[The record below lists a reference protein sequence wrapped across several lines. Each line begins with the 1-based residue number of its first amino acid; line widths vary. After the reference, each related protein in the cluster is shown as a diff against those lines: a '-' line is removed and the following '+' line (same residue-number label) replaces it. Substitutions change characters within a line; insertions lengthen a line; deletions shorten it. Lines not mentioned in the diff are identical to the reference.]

1 MGLKNRFAVYSSRR
15 YDALRSVFS
24 ESLLHRFGIRRYWHD
39 IDGWFTWRSAQ
50 EEAVNSFSDGSR
62 FVEVGTYLGR
72 SLCSLGEVVE
82 RSGKNISVV
91 GVDTCLGSGPEGSR
105 GKDYHGDAVAEGGG
119 TFAGALHKNVID
131 CGFGEKITLI
141 ISDSVSA
148 ARLFGDASLE
158 WVHLDAR
165 HDYASVKN
173 DIEAWLPKVKIGGWL
188 SGDDYDEQ
196 KWPEVVKAV
205 SDTLP
210 CASLWSNQQWRWIVG
225 SEDL

>member
-1 MGLKNRFAVYSSRR
+1 MRVRNRIAVYSSRH
-15 YDALRSVFS
+15 YDVLRSVFS
-24 ESLLHRFGIRRYWHD
+24 ESLLHRCGIRRYWHD

-50 EEAVNSFSDGSR
+50 EEAVRSFPAGSR

-82 RSGKNISVV
+82 RSGKNIEVI
-91 GVDTCLGSGPEGSR
+91 GVDTCRGSGPEGLS
-105 GKDYHGDAVAEGGG
+105 GKDYHADAVNDGGG
-119 TFAGALHKNVID
+119 TFAGLLHKNVLD

-141 ISDSVSA
+141 ISDSISA
-148 ARLFGDASLE
+148 ARLFSDASLD

-165 HDYASVKN
+165 HDYASVKA
-173 DIEAWLPKVKIGGWL
+173 DIEAWLPKVKAGGWL

-205 SDTLP
+205 SDLLP
-210 CASLWSNQQWRWIVG
+210 AAKLWSNQQWRLII
-225 SEDL
+225 D

>member
-1 MGLKNRFAVYSSRR
+1 MGLKHRIAVYSSRH

-24 ESLLHRFGIRRYWHD
+24 ESLLHRFGIRRYWHE

-50 EEAVNSFSDGSR
+50 EEAVSFFPDGSR

-72 SLCSLGEVVE
+72 SLCSLAEVVQ
-82 RSGKNISVV
+82 RSGKNIDVI
-91 GVDTCLGSGPEGSR
+91 GVDTCRGSGPEGLR
-105 GKDYHGDAVAEGGG
+105 RQDYHAGAVVEGSG
-119 TFAGALHKNVID
+119 TFAGALHKNVLD
-131 CGFGEKITLI
+131 CGFGERITLI
-141 ISDSVSA
+141 VSDSVSA
-148 ARLFGDASLE
+148 ARLFGDRSLD

-165 HDYASVKN
+165 HDYASVKA
-173 DIEAWLPKVKIGGWL
+173 DIEAWLPKLKAGGWL

-210 CASLWSNQQWRWIVG
+210 RASLWANQQWRWIVQ
-225 SEDL
+225 S